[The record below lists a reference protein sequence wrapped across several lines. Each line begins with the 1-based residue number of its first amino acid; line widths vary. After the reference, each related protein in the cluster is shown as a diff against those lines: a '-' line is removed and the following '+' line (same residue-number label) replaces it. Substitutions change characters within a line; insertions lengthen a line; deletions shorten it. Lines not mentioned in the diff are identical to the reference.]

1 VNLRRRPIP
10 RPLHTRH
17 YLPLHDGP
25 PLEKLD
31 EIASTRAKHTED
43 LELIGKKS
51 CLCVDL
57 SANEE
62 KTEIVLERVWKAKF
76 RVTKQFNVLATVQ
89 CEGPNHVADLCW
101 KTQEW

>member
-1 VNLRRRPIP
+1 MHLRRRPIP

-17 YLPLHDGP
+17 DVPLHDGP

-31 EIASTRAKHTED
+31 EIASTRAKHTEG

-57 SANEE
+57 PADEE
-62 KTEIVLERVWKAKF
+62 ETHIILERVWKAKF
-76 RVTKQFNVLATVQ
+76 RVTKQLNVLATVQ
-89 CEGPNHVADLCW
+89 GEGPNHVADFGW
-101 KTQEW
+101 KT

>member
-1 VNLRRRPIP
+1 VHLRRRPIP

-25 PLEKLD
+25 LLEKPD
-31 EIASTRAKHTED
+31 EIASTRAKHTEG

-57 SANEE
+57 PADEE
-62 KTEIVLERVWKAKF
+62 ETQKILERVWKAKF
-76 RVTKQFNVLATVQ
+76 RVAKQFDVLAIVQ
-89 CEGPNHVADLCW
+89 GKGPNHVADFSW
-101 KTQEW
+101 ET

>member
-1 VNLRRRPIP
+1 VYLRRRPIP

-31 EIASTRAKHTED
+31 EIASTRAKHTEG

-57 SANEE
+57 PANEE
-62 KTEIVLERVWKAKF
+62 ETQMILERVWIAKF
-76 RVTKQFNVLATVQ
+76 RVTKQLNVLATVQ
-89 CEGPNHVADLCW
+89 GEGPNHVADFSW
-101 KTQEW
+101 KT

>member
-1 VNLRRRPIP
+1 VYLRRRLIP

-31 EIASTRAKHTED
+31 EIASTRAKHTEG

-57 SANEE
+57 PANEE
-62 KTEIVLERVWKAKF
+62 ETQMILERVWIAKF
-76 RVTKQFNVLATVQ
+76 RVTKQLNVLATVQ
-89 CEGPNHVADLCW
+89 GEGPNHVADFSW
-101 KTQEW
+101 KT